1 MDFVT
6 QLETDFR
13 QQADRNIAVN
23 QEAYLQ
29 NQFELY
35 RLPTPFKKRDTET
48 IFVKRKPSKQ
58 KRVTPYYY

>member
-13 QQADRNIAVN
+13 QQADRNIAIN

-35 RLPTPFKKRDTET
+35 GLPTPLRKEIQKPFLLKKTFQT
-48 IFVKRKPSKQ
+48 KKS
-58 KRVTPYYY
+58 